1 MLAEQ
6 TTDLQST
13 SEEEAVLLEQLQED
27 QDQVEY
33 RLTPT
38 VVEVI
43 LLLELPDQAEPEL
56 PVQKARQRDQ
66 AQDRLR
72 DLQER
77 LPEVLDL
84 LTIKA
89 AALLEV
95 AEAVDSDH
103 HPDLQVAADQA
114 LDLQEAE
121 EVDNKY

>member
-13 SEEEAVLLEQLQED
+13 REEEAVLLEQLQED

-84 LTIKA
+84 LTKKA